1 MVVDWLGTGK
11 ISLWSQILFVKINCI
26 ILLDITVSY
35 SKINMIKETELDK
48 IGLVFGKRSVK
59 GTMVPG
65 ICVP

>member
-1 MVVDWLGTGK
+1 M
-11 ISLWSQILFVKINCI
+11 FVKINCI